1 VIAGA
6 VASFSS
12 KLTCRGSEPQT
23 VAVYDNEACSST
35 PKQTI
40 AVGVN
45 TCVSVSQYNISLR
58 ADCSNGAGLTLASNM
73 LVAAMVGI
81 SMLWFA

>member
-1 VIAGA
+1 MIAGA

-35 PKQTI
+35 PKRTI
-40 AVGVN
+40 TVGVN

-58 ADCSNGAGLTLASNM
+58 ADCSNGAGLTLASSI
-73 LVAAMVGI
+73 LAAAAMVVI
-81 SMLWFA
+81 LLV

>member
-1 VIAGA
+1 MIAGA

-23 VAVYDNEACSST
+23 VAVYDNEACSRP
-35 PKQTI
+35 PKRTI

-45 TCVSVSQYNISLR
+45 TCVSVPQYNISLR
-58 ADCSNGAGLTLASNM
+58 TDCSNGGTKAMISSMMAAM
-73 LVAAMVGI
+73 LVFAAWV
-81 SMLWFA
+81 A